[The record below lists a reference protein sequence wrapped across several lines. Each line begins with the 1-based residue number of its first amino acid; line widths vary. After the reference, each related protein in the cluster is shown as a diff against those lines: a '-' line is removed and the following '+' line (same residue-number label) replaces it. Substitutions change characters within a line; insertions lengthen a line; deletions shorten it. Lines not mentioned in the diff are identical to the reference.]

1 MILRSIVGRLI
12 VIWLILGAWLIAR
25 AQTQAAE
32 RASLPQRG
40 SELYWTASDEL
51 ADSAVQFAYMKRF
64 VQLHEGYLSERQCQQ
79 YSRIAV
85 NYGDQ
90 LVAVTQGGLSAQ
102 TEFWNDAR
110 AYSINMIGRPGV
122 PSPAGR
128 TSKYWVTTGSEAGD
142 HELRQVVSFEIEEA
156 SSHLIRTGVHFPSV
170 LQLNCASPAQ
180 TRMANAHR

>member
-1 MILRSIVGRLI
+1 MIFKSIVGRLLAM
-12 VIWLILGAWLIAR
+12 WLILGASLIAG

-40 SELYWTASDEL
+40 SEHYWTAIDEL
-51 ADSAVQFAYMKRF
+51 ADTAVQFAYMKRF
-64 VQLHEGYLSERQCQQ
+64 VQLHEGSLSEPQCRQ

-85 NYGDQ
+85 NYAEQ
-90 LVAVTQGGLSAQ
+90 LAAVTQGGLSAES
-102 TEFWNDAR
+102 EFWNDAR

-122 PSPAGR
+122 PIPAGR
-128 TSKYWVTTGSEAGD
+128 SSKYWVTTGSEAGD
-142 HELRQVVSFEIEEA
+142 RELRQVVSFEIEEG
-156 SSHLIRTGVHFPSV
+156 SSHLIRTGIQFPSV